1 MRNPDALVKVSVG
14 MEKNTLRNQI
24 WYKIYKI
31 IDKLNKEK
39 IDYVVV
45 GATALVIHGLPRSTL
60 DIDIYIPARAEMLN
74 KLFLVAHKLRLQ
86 SAQEDILNLSHLPNL
101 YGRCCEMAN
110 LAISSKNYPYFSKA
124 FCP

>member
-14 MEKNTLRNQI
+14 MGKNTLRNQI
-24 WYKIYKI
+24 WYKI

-101 YGRCCEMAN
+101 YVNQWLC
-110 LAISSKNYPYFSKA
+110 FSYRRQDILDV
-124 FCP
+124 FWLRSRNFRGF